1 MKICPKCNVTH
12 EKNGKFCCRSCA
24 NSRTWNEEDKK
35 RKSISVKKFIE
46 NNGHPGLGKSGWK
59 HTDELK
65 EIKRKLSLKLWD
77 KIGRKTTEHFRIQN
91 IINVSAYRA
100 RKHNATHSDLDA
112 NLIKIIYENCPDGY
126 HVDHIIAL
134 ASGGKHHQD
143 NLQYLPMREN
153 CRKGKTQNYNKSL
166 ALDWRNFS

>member
-1 MKICPKCNVTH
+1 MERTQYILYAKYGYHIFDLVKTSKLLRLAGNVLKKKA

-91 IINVSAYRA
+91 IINDTIKKEAGISSNWDYRRYLQKNA
-100 RKHNATHSDLDA
+100 SHIIKHNST
-112 NLIKIIYENCPDGY
+112 
-126 HVDHIIAL
+126 
-134 ASGGKHHQD
+134 
-143 NLQYLPMREN
+143 
-153 CRKGKTQNYNKSL
+153 
-166 ALDWRNFS
+166 